1 MEHTMYLSNE
11 LFFFGYAADIVGMEV
26 VQRLHSEVLELG
38 LGNNDRHAGMVM
50 SCTTELPTALNLHA
64 IAAFGKME
72 KTHIKPNLD
81 SFRALMYAYAQA
93 ETKNEDAL
101 KVLVKMKEEYNL
113 QPKIE
118 HIGCYIDKLGKIGFI
133 AEAIKVAA
141 EIEWPLSN
149 HICGMIFG
157 ECAKSLPVD
166 KVPRGRGSPDFHS
179 ALWFLE
185 CQPQRGMPSTRALL
199 ATNHSLASRS
209 GSAFQ
214 VRYPNRPLCSTGCLA
229 LSSILSTA
237 LLLGSLQ
244 RAA

>member
-1 MEHTMYLSNE
+1 MYLSNE

-38 LGNNDRHAGMVM
+38 LGNNDRHAGMFF
-50 SCTTELPTALNLHA
+50 SSLRSPGYTAWRNLIWAYAAYDPMKA

-166 KVPRGRGSPDFHS
+166 K
-179 ALWFLE
+179 
-185 CQPQRGMPSTRALL
+185 
-199 ATNHSLASRS
+199 
-209 GSAFQ
+209 GSANKMCQ
-214 VRYPNRPLCSTGCLA
+214 VLTRTMLVHFFLWLISVQVSDRQTTRSPTISLPTTVMYSF
-229 LSSILSTA
+229 LSNFPILFFRDQKWKHAS
-237 LLLGSLQ
+237 
-244 RAA
+244 

>member
-11 LFFFGYAADIVGMEV
+11 HFFGYAADIVGMEV
-26 VQRLHSEVLELG
+26 VQRLNSEVLELG

-50 SCTTELPTALNLHA
+50 SLYNRVANRPELACEFFSSLRSPGYTTWRNLIWAYAAYDPMKA

-81 SFRALMYAYAQA
+81 SFRALMYAHAQA

-118 HIGCYIDKLGKIGFI
+118 HIGCYIDKL
-133 AEAIKVAA
+133 AA
-141 EIEWPLSN
+141 EIECPLSN

-157 ECAKSLPVD
+157 ECAKSLPAD
-166 KVPRGRGSPDFHS
+166 K
-179 ALWFLE
+179 
-185 CQPQRGMPSTRALL
+185 
-199 ATNHSLASRS
+199 
-209 GSAFQ
+209 GSANKMRQ
-214 VRYPNRPLCSTGCLA
+214 VLTRTMLVHFFFLMVNLRPS
-229 LSSILSTA
+229 
-237 LLLGSLQ
+237 Q
-244 RAA
+244 